1 MDGVPHISVVV
12 PVFNEAP
19 RVVGGLEALN
29 AYLSGFHASSE
40 VVLVDDGSADDTV
53 ALARPLVP
61 PNGQLLAEPHRGKG
75 GAVRE
80 GMLRARGAYVVFLDI
95 DMATPLSFIGPC
107 LQRLE
112 AGADVVIGSRRSP
125 DARIERHQPRVREW
139 LGQGFSFL
147 SRAVTGARVSDFTCG
162 FKGFRRSAAQAV
174 FSRQTIEN
182 WSFDAELLFLVTRL
196 DLRVEELP
204 VVWSNDARTKV
215 RLGRDILGS
224 LAGLLTIRMNHL
236 RGRYR

>member
-1 MDGVPHISVVV
+1 MDGTPTISIVV

-19 RVVGGLEALN
+19 RVVRGLQELN
-29 AYLSGFHASSE
+29 AYLAGFRASSE
-40 VVLVDDGSADDTV
+40 VVVVDDGSTDDTV
-53 ALARPLVP
+53 RLATPLVP
-61 PNGQLLAEPHRGKG
+61 PTGQLLAQPHRGKG

-80 GMLRARGAYVVFLDI
+80 GMLRARGDYVVFLDI
-95 DMATPLSFIGPC
+95 DMATPVSFIGPC
-107 LQRLE
+107 LDRLE
-112 AGADVVIGSRRSP
+112 AGADVVIGSRRSA

-139 LGQGFSFL
+139 LGRGFSFL
-147 SRAVTGARVSDFTCG
+147 SRVVTGASVSDFTCG

-196 DLRVEELP
+196 KLHVAELP

-224 LAGLLTIRMNHL
+224 LAGLLTIRVNHL

>member
-1 MDGVPHISVVV
+1 MVV

-19 RVVGGLEALN
+19 RVVRGLEALN
-29 AYLSGFHASSE
+29 TYLAGFRASSE
-40 VVLVDDGSADDTV
+40 VVVVDDGSTDETV
-53 ALARPLVP
+53 ALAAPLVP
-61 PNGQLLAEPHRGKG
+61 PTGQLLKQPHRGKG

-80 GMLRARGAYVVFLDI
+80 GMLRARGAYVLFLDI

-107 LQRLE
+107 LDRLE
-112 AGADVVIGSRRSP
+112 AGADVVIGSRRSMN
-125 DARIERHQPRVREW
+125 ARIERHQPRVREL

-147 SRAVTGARVSDFTCG
+147 SRVVTGSSVSDFTCG
-162 FKGFRRSAAQAV
+162 FKGFRRSAAQAI

-182 WSFDAELLFLVTRL
+182 WSFDAELLFLVARL
-196 DLRVEELP
+196 NLRVEELP

>member
-1 MDGVPHISVVV
+1 MDDVPRISVVV

-19 RVVGGLEALN
+19 RVVRGLEALN
-29 AYLSGFHASSE
+29 TYLAGFRASSE
-40 VVLVDDGSADDTV
+40 VVVVDDGSTDETV
-53 ALARPLVP
+53 ALAAPLVP
-61 PNGQLLAEPHRGKG
+61 PTGQLLKRPHRGKG

-80 GMLRARGAYVVFLDI
+80 GMLRARGAYVLFLDI

-107 LQRLE
+107 LDRLE
-112 AGADVVIGSRRSP
+112 AGADVVIGSRRSMN
-125 DARIERHQPRVREW
+125 ARIERHQPRVREM

-147 SRAVTGARVSDFTCG
+147 SRVVTGSGVSDFTCG
-162 FKGFRRSAAQAV
+162 FKGFRRSAAQAI

-182 WSFDAELLFLVTRL
+182 WSFDAELLFLVARL
-196 DLRVEELP
+196 NLRVEELP

-224 LAGLLTIRMNHL
+224 LAGLFTIRMNDL

>member
-1 MDGVPHISVVV
+1 MDDVPQVSVVV

-19 RVVGGLEALN
+19 RVVRGLEALT
-29 AYLSGFHASSE
+29 AYLAAFRATSE
-40 VVLVDDGSADDTV
+40 IVLVDDGSTDDTV

-61 PNGQLLAEPHRGKG
+61 PSGQLLAEPHRGKG
-75 GAVRE
+75 GAVRA
-80 GMLRARGAYVVFLDI
+80 GMLRARGMYILFLDI
-95 DMATPLSFIGPC
+95 DLATPLSFIGPC
-107 LQRLE
+107 LDRLE
-112 AGADVVIGSRRSP
+112 AGADVVIGSRRSA
-125 DARIERHQPRVREW
+125 DARIARHQPRIREM

-147 SRAVTGARVSDFTCG
+147 SRVVTGAGVSDFTCG
-162 FKGFRRSAAQAV
+162 FKGFRRAAAQAV

-196 DLRVEELP
+196 GLRIEELP

-224 LAGLLTIRMNHL
+224 LAGLLAIRMNSL